1 MVNKHS
7 IFPLCFKYVNHRF
20 SLRASDCAKVR
31 AISCHKIF
39 KMISQCVILLQIEQA
54 AMLFKQFTLYT
65 ILVTSRNRMQ
75 QPMDQLHVTQEC
87 NQQGNNCDVITGGS
101 LIHWKDRQKGVTPT
115 ASSALC
121 WMLPLDWLNSLH
133 EYAPGSHWLKSIQ
146 PTGGRD
152 IDPWR
157 EMSDKDV
164 ATETSRHDLGKST
177 TLGTEMETSG
187 QGLVAA
193 IVLCAQAVTD

>member
-87 NQQGNNCDVITGGS
+87 NQQGDNCDVITGGS
-101 LIHWKDRQKGVTPT
+101 LIHWKDRQKGVAPA

-121 WMLPLDWLNSLH
+121 WMLPLDGWVVRMSTHLAIIDWSRYSQRSPSYRPVKGDERQCLH
-133 EYAPGSHWLKSIQ
+133 SG
-146 PTGGRD
+146 
-152 IDPWR
+152 
-157 EMSDKDV
+157 
-164 ATETSRHDLGKST
+164 ETL
-177 TLGTEMETSG
+177 L
-187 QGLVAA
+187 
-193 IVLCAQAVTD
+193 